1 MDDEIYEKIKL
12 LVESL
17 YQNRTVR
24 FEDLDPDSPILSQ
37 WQLLR
42 EILQVNSNNEY
53 SDVIVDLL
61 RSFPDQSWTEGTIS
75 ESLFKCLN
83 LANEDKCLVDCSESI
98 IPKNDY
104 YICEYPVYIIREE
117 ENGNVFLERIDNNT
131 SVITENEIILYL
143 DPTKHLP
150 LKEKILTILKE
161 KQIRRVVIMSTL
173 NQTPPSV
180 VYIDSDGN
188 VSNGNDEISTT
199 PVSPV
204 DNKKT
209 NKVSWLDNAKVSKK
223 GPEKAASPK
232 KNFGRNVIYIV
243 IFVAIVAIIV
253 WIIWAILKR
262 LICGKKDKE
271 VTARYNIFTTPAP
284 RQVPG
289 TAQVVSTVPPASGLG
304 GAASN
309 IGSGFTL
316 SA

>member
-104 YICEYPVYIIREE
+104 YICEYPVYILRED
-117 ENGNVFLERIDNNT
+117 NGNVFLERIDNNT

-150 LKEKILTILKE
+150 LKEKILSILKE

-232 KNFGRNVIYIV
+232 KNFGRNIIYIV
-243 IFVAIVAIIV
+243 IFVAIVALIV
-253 WIIWAILKR
+253 WIIWSILKR
-262 LICGKKDKE
+262 LICGRKD
-271 VTARYNIFTTPAP
+271 VTSRYNVFVSAP

-289 TAQVVSTVPPASGLG
+289 TTQVSSAIPNASGLG
-304 GAASN
+304 GSVN
-309 IGSGFTL
+309 NVGSGFTL
-316 SA
+316 S

>member
-17 YQNRTVR
+17 YQNRTVCI
-24 FEDLDPDSPILSQ
+24 EDLDPDSPILSQ

-42 EILQVNSNNEY
+42 EILNVNANNEY

-83 LANEDKCLVDCSESI
+83 LSNEDKCLIDCSESI

-104 YICEYPVYIIREE
+104 YICEYPVYMLKE
-117 ENGNVFLERIDNNT
+117 ENGNTFLERFDNNT

-150 LKEKILTILKE
+150 LKEKILSILKE
-161 KQIRRVVIMSTL
+161 KQIRRIVIMSTL
-173 NQTPPSV
+173 NQAPPSV

-199 PVSPV
+199 PVSPI
-204 DNKKT
+204 DNMKT

-243 IFVAIVAIIV
+243 IFVAIVALIV
-253 WIIWAILKR
+253 WIIWSVLKR
-262 LICGKKDKE
+262 LICGRKE
-271 VTARYNIFTTPAP
+271 VTAKYNVFVSAPP

-289 TAQVVSTVPPASGLG
+289 TAQVASAIPTASGLG
-304 GAASN
+304 GTVSN
-309 IGSGFTL
+309 VGSSGFTL
-316 SA
+316 SP

>member
-42 EILQVNSNNEY
+42 EILNVNSNNEY

-104 YICEYPVYIIREE
+104 YICEYPVYILREE
-117 ENGNVFLERIDNNT
+117 DNGNVYLERINNNT

-150 LKEKILTILKE
+150 LKEKILSILKE

-209 NKVSWLDNAKVSKK
+209 NKVSWLDNAKASKK
-223 GPEKAASPK
+223 GAEKASSPK
-232 KNFGRNVIYIV
+232 KSFGRNVIYIV
-243 IFVAIVAIIV
+243 IFIAIFALIV
-253 WIIWAILKR
+253 WIIWSILKR
-262 LICGKKDKE
+262 LICGRKD
-271 VTARYNIFTTPAP
+271 VTSRYNVFVSAP
-284 RQVPG
+284 RQAPG
-289 TAQVVSTVPPASGLG
+289 TAQVPSAIPTASRLG
-304 GAASN
+304 GTVNN

-316 SA
+316 SE